1 MNSLNHFLALGM
13 MSLFSLSAF
22 SQTVERIELK
32 NGSEFEGFIS
42 EQRPGQSLM
51 ISSEKAIV
59 YASEDSLLTVEHQS
73 VALSTLSQEWN
84 KWAADNQSADSSNYI
99 KLSTVRFKNTTFS
112 NVYIKERGTTIKF
125 VDCNKRSYQY
135 PWSQLRMTSKI
146 IRPSN
151 QFSGIVDELVMTN
164 GNRFEG
170 QVTDQIPGKEIK
182 IIMDNG
188 QVQSFSYKNIEQI
201 ISRPLNPKMS
211 IWEQSVLLDEVV
223 VESTGETVKGII
235 LSRSIGKDY
244 TVIQK
249 NGLSKVIGAKDVK
262 ILRKVIN
269 TEYKSATDRI
279 MSEGEI
285 VINDDAKNAYFFNLE
300 TTETCVILEEGKASM
315 KMERGDTLIVETN
328 IGNPAANITIA
339 KAQARQIERINEKGR
354 KEKKEAL
361 VATLMD
367 LLQPKYIGD
376 RQITPLGHVKYT
388 LPINESGDY
397 ILQIQGKQGFII
409 INVPKKRNDAH

>member
-1 MNSLNHFLALGM
+1 MNALNHFMALGM

-22 SQTVERIELK
+22 AQTVERIELE

-42 EQRPGQSLM
+42 EQRPGHSLI
-51 ISSEKAIV
+51 ISSAKAIV
-59 YASEDSLLTVEHQS
+59 YASEDSLLAVEHQS

-84 KWAADNQSADSSNYI
+84 NWAADNQLADSSNYI
-99 KLSTVRFKNTTFS
+99 QLSTVRFKNTTFS

-285 VINDDAKNAYFFNLE
+285 VINNDAKNAYFFNLE

-376 RQITPLGHVKYT
+376 RQITPLGHIKYT

-409 INVPKKRNDAH
+409 INVPKNKNNAH

>member
-1 MNSLNHFLALGM
+1 
-13 MSLFSLSAF
+13 
-22 SQTVERIELK
+22 
-32 NGSEFEGFIS
+32 
-42 EQRPGQSLM
+42 
-51 ISSEKAIV
+51 
-59 YASEDSLLTVEHQS
+59 
-73 VALSTLSQEWN
+73 
-84 KWAADNQSADSSNYI
+84 
-99 KLSTVRFKNTTFS
+99 
-112 NVYIKERGTTIKF
+112 
-125 VDCNKRSYQY
+125 
-135 PWSQLRMTSKI
+135 
-146 IRPSN
+146 
-151 QFSGIVDELVMTN
+151 
-164 GNRFEG
+164 
-170 QVTDQIPGKEIK
+170 
-182 IIMDNG
+182 
-188 QVQSFSYKNIEQI
+188 
-201 ISRPLNPKMS
+201 
-211 IWEQSVLLDEVV
+211 
-223 VESTGETVKGII
+223 
-235 LSRSIGKDY
+235 
-244 TVIQK
+244 
-249 NGLSKVIGAKDVK
+249 
-262 ILRKVIN
+262 
-269 TEYKSATDRI
+269 

-354 KEKKEAL
+354 KEKKVAL